1 MTGTDMLNVIVGWL
15 ILTGVVLWMYALALF
30 AGKRGA
36 K

>member
-1 MTGTDMLNVIVGWL
+1 MTGTDIWNVIVGGL
-15 ILTGVVLWMYALALF
+15 ILTGIILWVYALALF

>member
-1 MTGTDMLNVIVGWL
+1 MTGTEMLNVIVGGL
-15 ILTGVVLWMYALALF
+15 ILTGIILWVYAFALF